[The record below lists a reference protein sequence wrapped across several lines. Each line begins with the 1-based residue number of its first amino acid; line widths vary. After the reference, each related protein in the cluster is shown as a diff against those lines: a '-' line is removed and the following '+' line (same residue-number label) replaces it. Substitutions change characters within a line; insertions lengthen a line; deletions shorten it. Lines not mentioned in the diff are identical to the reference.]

1 MFATSRRIRTA
12 CAASIIA
19 LFGLALGCGGAEDSA
34 STPAAP
40 AAEAPKKAAPPTPP
54 PPAAKVVERE
64 LPENFPKDIP
74 LYPGAQSER
83 SLGIPGGPTLAA
95 FSSSD
100 SPETVLAFYI
110 AKLSGDG
117 WMIDDEGGGRSALK
131 ATKGK
136 RAINIRVDAKSSGET
151 AIAIVSTTR

>member
-1 MFATSRRIRTA
+1 MP
-12 CAASIIA
+12 
-19 LFGLALGCGGAEDSA
+19 D
-34 STPAAP
+34 
-40 AAEAPKKAAPPTPP
+40 
-54 PPAAKVVERE
+54 
-64 LPENFPKDIP
+64 
-74 LYPGAQSER
+74 
-83 SLGIPGGPTLAA
+83 
-95 FSSSD
+95 
-100 SPETVLAFYI
+100 PETVLAFYI